1 MLLTFFW
8 LMLHLRAFNAPRRRY
23 TIAFQ
28 HEIVTG
34 ELTQPLFSLVSV
46 ASLSKNT
53 KRPPQDILDD
63 KDIVE
68 TFCRGS
74 GPGGQKINKSMNKV
88 RLRHI
93 PTGATVA
100 VQEQRD
106 LTTNRSLA
114 RKLLRDK
121 VDLIVNGSNSK
132 IARRISKIQKRKS
145 KTAM

>member
-1 MLLTFFW
+1 MY
-8 LMLHLRAFNAPRRRY
+8 HLKAFNAPCRRCSISFRNDN
-23 TIAFQ
+23 
-28 HEIVTG
+28 VTG
-34 ELTQPLFSLVSV
+34 ELVQSLFIFVNV

-53 KRPPQDILDD
+53 KRPPQDKLDE

-68 TFCRGS
+68 TFCRGA

-132 IARRISKIQKRKS
+132 IARRISKIQKRKA
-145 KTAM
+145 KTAR

>member
-1 MLLTFFW
+1 MFHILS
-8 LMLHLRAFNAPRRRY
+8 FNSPCRRY
-23 TIAFQ
+23 SSAFR

-34 ELTQPLFSLVSV
+34 ELIQSLFSLVNV

-53 KRPPQDILDD
+53 KRPPQDKLDER
-63 KDIVE
+63 DIVE
-68 TFCRGS
+68 TFCRGA